1 MGWGGEHCGIK
12 MLVGYLTR
20 RPDESWV
27 EVREGFPEEVA
38 IEGRSEGL
46 KGVMGV
52 VEMGV
57 TYLKTTG
64 GRG

>member
-1 MGWGGEHCGIK
+1 M
-12 MLVGYLTR
+12 
-20 RPDESWV
+20 

-38 IEGRSEGL
+38 IEGRSEGGL

-57 TYLKTTG
+57 TYLKPWVG
-64 GRG
+64 GAE